1 MELITVAAFKAHARI
16 DGEDQDSAITAIV
29 DAANAHVAGFLDI
42 AEDDVPTYE
51 PPADVKQAT
60 LLIASHWF
68 ENREDSFPG
77 TIHEVPLDAHEVL
90 LNHRGWAF

>member
-1 MELITVAAFKAHARI
+1 MELTTVADFKEHARI
-16 DGEDQDSAITAIV
+16 DGDDQDSAITAIV
-29 DAANAHVAGFLDI
+29 DAANAHVTGFLTI
-42 AEDDVPTYE
+42 EDEEAYE
-51 PPADVKQAT
+51 APADVKQAS

-77 TIHEVPLDAHEVL
+77 TIHKVPLDAHEIL